1 MFLKSREQA
10 KECNN
15 FGETEE
21 VLRCA
26 IFFFILES
34 NDDCKSPEG
43 VDVKHQELTKQEKE
57 FYDMSKELSCDKHH
71 PNTIQFFMTYCPES
85 LSYLLDRWWCNPR
98 PKVMIPLPNGIGYYA
113 IYMGK
118 KACRCGISTSAIL
131 SVQILLTGR

>member
-1 MFLKSREQA
+1 MVQRRLTIFRTWRDVSRHDVA
-10 KECNN
+10 DTNLL
-15 FGETEE
+15 

-26 IFFFILES
+26 TFFSILES

-85 LSYLLDRWWCNPR
+85 LSYLLDR
-98 PKVMIPLPNGIGYYA
+98 
-113 IYMGK
+113 
-118 KACRCGISTSAIL
+118 
-131 SVQILLTGR
+131 

>member
-85 LSYLLDRWWCNPR
+85 LSYLLDR
-98 PKVMIPLPNGIGYYA
+98 
-113 IYMGK
+113 
-118 KACRCGISTSAIL
+118 
-131 SVQILLTGR
+131 